1 MIRAETDTGWI
12 LIRHPDHAF
21 LAGQFAAA
29 WGNTEFPRP
38 EPFDR
43 IVAAVAHHDDGW
55 LARDAAP
62 VLTPEGKP
70 EGFTKALVGAYSAF
84 EEIDLP
90 AYLAVRGEAT
100 RAAAAI
106 DPLAGIL
113 ISMHTVNLLSEQAD
127 LSTIAPAHRPAH
139 AAFLDDQRAW
149 QAETAAREGFSAA
162 ALARGF
168 EFLQCCDNLSLI
180 ACAGLD
186 RVATLRH
193 THPDSG
199 GARHALTCTPAGPG
213 TWTVSP
219 WPFATARLEFDL
231 PYRVLGQKVF
241 GDVDAYRAAV
251 AAASVR
257 QTRVVIHAA

>member
-1 MIRAETDTGWI
+1 MIRAEIDTGWI
-12 LIRHPDHAF
+12 LIRHPDHAV
-21 LAGQFAAA
+21 LAGQFAAC
-29 WGNTEFPRP
+29 WGNADFPRP

-43 IVAAVAHHDDGW
+43 VVAAVAHHDDGW

-100 RAAAAI
+100 RAAAAM
-106 DPLAGIL
+106 DPLAGVL

-139 AAFLDDQRAW
+139 AAFLDAQRAW
-149 QAETAAREGFSAA
+149 QAETAAREGFSAGD
-162 ALARGF
+162 LARGF

-193 THPDSG
+193 AHPDVS
-199 GARHALTCTPAGPG
+199 GARHELTCTPAGPG
-213 TWTVSP
+213 AWTVSP
-219 WPFATARLEFDL
+219 WPFATARIEFDL
-231 PYRVLGQKVF
+231 PYRVIGQKTF
-241 GDVDAYRAAV
+241 ADVAEYRAAF
-251 AAASVR
+251 AAAPVNQIR
-257 QTRVVIHAA
+257 IVIYAA